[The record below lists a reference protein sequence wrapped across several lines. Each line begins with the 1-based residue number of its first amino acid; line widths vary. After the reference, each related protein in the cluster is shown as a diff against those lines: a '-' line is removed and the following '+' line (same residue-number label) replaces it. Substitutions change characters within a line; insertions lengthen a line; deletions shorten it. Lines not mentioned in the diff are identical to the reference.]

1 MTRPPADPS
10 DNSSTEPPTPDPSEG
25 GEFSYVQRNVVLTAV
40 SLLLLFVGVG
50 VLGIFFEE
58 RLLDAT
64 SAIYDVLGLPGL
76 LAILFVSDA
85 VISPVPP
92 DGVLIVL
99 ANSPAHAIW
108 TYLIPAIGLMSAA
121 AGHIGWKLGGLL
133 RHTRSLQV
141 VFARSSSKNTD
152 FVKRYGGW
160 GVALGALT
168 PVPFSITCWAA
179 GIVQVPYKQF
189 WWATLLRI
197 PRYVL
202 FYAAIAYS
210 TEILSALS

>member
-1 MTRPPADPS
+1 MTRPPSDPS

-92 DGVLIVL
+92 DVVLIVL

-121 AGHIGWKLGGLL
+121 AGHIVILALPRTPTINSITEECYFVIL
-133 RHTRSLQV
+133 ALPPRSLI
-141 VFARSSSKNTD
+141 N
-152 FVKRYGGW
+152 
-160 GVALGALT
+160 
-168 PVPFSITCWAA
+168 
-179 GIVQVPYKQF
+179 
-189 WWATLLRI
+189 
-197 PRYVL
+197 
-202 FYAAIAYS
+202 
-210 TEILSALS
+210 